1 MKMSKKV
8 SKKTMDRVFRRWLF
22 GVHTCWNYETM
33 QGLGYGYSMLP
44 ALKEIYGDDK
54 EGLQKAVENNIQ
66 FFNTNATTG
75 SLIVGA
81 SLALEEEGTDARE
94 AITAIKTGLMGP
106 LAGVGDTLFTVLPNT
121 VIGSIAAYM
130 GGLQGNP
137 IGIFLWIGFNILRLF
152 CMKKFINIGYKQGSK
167 LVGSIGGMLKNITEA
182 ANILGITVV
191 GALVPSV
198 ISAKFALEWKNGE
211 VVFKLQDIADKIMP
225 ALAPVA
231 IVAFT
236 YWLLGRKKMTSTKA
250 IFILMALGIILHNL
264 KILV

>member
-1 MKMSKKV
+1 MSKKLQ
-8 SKKTMDRVFRRWLF
+8 KKTINSVFRRWWL
-22 GVHTCWNYETM
+22 GVHAGWNYEKM
-33 QGLGYGYSMLP
+33 QGLGFAYSMMP
-44 ALKEIYGDDK
+44 ALEEIYKDDE
-54 EGLQKAVENNIQ
+54 EGLKEAVKNNMQ

-81 SLALEEEGTDARE
+81 TLALEEQGASAKE
-94 AITAIKTGLMGP
+94 AVTAIKTGLMGP

-130 GGLQGNP
+130 ALEGNP
-137 IGIFLWIGFNILRLF
+137 IGIFLWIAFNLLRIF
-152 CMKKFINIGYKQGSK
+152 VIKKFIEIGYTQGTK
-167 LVGSIGGMLKNITEA
+167 LVGSIGGLLKNVTEA

-198 ISAKFALEWKNGE
+198 INAKFAFEWQNGD

-231 IVAFT
+231 VVGFT

-250 IFILMALGIILHNL
+250 IFILMGLGIALHAL
-264 KILV
+264 KIFV